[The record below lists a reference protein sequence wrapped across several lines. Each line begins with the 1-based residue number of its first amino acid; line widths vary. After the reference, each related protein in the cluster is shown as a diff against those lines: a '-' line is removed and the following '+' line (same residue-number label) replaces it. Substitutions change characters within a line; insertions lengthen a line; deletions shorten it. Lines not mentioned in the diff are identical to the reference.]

1 MDKSVIF
8 AVAGSGKTS
17 LVIQRLSLDESALI
31 ITYTENNHRHLRNRI
46 IQKFGTIPPN
56 ITLMTYFSFLH
67 GFCYRPLMQLKLGSR
82 GLTFRR
88 APNRPIPLAN
98 IERFR
103 DHSRRLYHNRLAKL
117 LQMKDCV
124 PAIRARIER
133 FYDCVYVDEVQDFA
147 GHDFNLLL
155 DISKAKAGMIFVGDF
170 YQHTFD
176 TSRDGSVNSTL
187 HDNMAK
193 YEKRFRDAGVSVDKI
208 TLNRSWRCPAAIC
221 DFITVKLQIEMWS
234 HAEHT
239 SDIVTVLEQA
249 QANALHADPSVVK
262 LFLQEHGKYGC
273 HSQNWGASKGMDHFH
288 DVCVV
293 LGADAWKRY
302 QNDALHEA
310 KPQTRNKLY
319 VACSRARGNLYFVSE
334 KLLKPFKQSFS

>member
-17 LVIQRLSLDESALI
+17 LIIERLSLDQRVLI
-31 ITYTENNHRHLRNRI
+31 ITYTENNHRNLRNRI
-46 IQKFGTIPPN
+46 IQKFGIIPSN

-67 GFCYRPLMQLKLGSR
+67 GFCYRPLMQLKIGSR

-88 APNRPIPLAN
+88 PPNRQIPLTDIA
-98 IERFR
+98 RFR
-103 DHSRRLYHNRLAKL
+103 DGSRRLYHNRLAKL
-117 LQMKDCV
+117 LQLKGCI
-124 PAIRARIER
+124 PTIKARIER

-187 HDNMAK
+187 HDDMAK
-193 YEKRFRDAGVSVDKI
+193 YEKRFRDVGVAVDKA
-208 TLNRSWRCPAAIC
+208 TLGRSWRCAMSIC
-221 DFITVKLQIEMWS
+221 EFISAKLQIAMDS
-234 HAEHT
+234 HVGRASE
-239 SDIVTVLEQA
+239 IVTVLEQA
-249 QANALHADPSVVK
+249 HANALHADPSVVK
-262 LFLQEHGKYGC
+262 LFLQEHSKYGC
-273 HSQNWGASKGMDHFH
+273 YSQNWGASKGMDDYQ

-293 LGADAWKRY
+293 LGTEAWKRY
-302 QNDALHEA
+302 QTGTLHEA

-319 VACSRARGNLYFVSE
+319 VACSRARGDLFFVSD
-334 KLLKPFKQSFS
+334 KMFKQFKQSH

>member
-17 LVIQRLSLDESALI
+17 LVIERLSLDQRALI

-46 IQKFGTIPPN
+46 IQKFGIIPSN

-67 GFCYRPLMQLKLGSR
+67 GFCYRPLMQLEIGSR

-88 APNRPIPLAN
+88 PPNRQIPLTDIA
-98 IERFR
+98 RFR
-103 DHSRRLYHNRLAKL
+103 DGSRRLYHNRLAKF
-117 LQMKDCV
+117 LQLKGCI
-124 PAIRARIER
+124 PAIQARIER

-155 DISKAKAGMIFVGDF
+155 DISKAKAKMTFVGDF

-187 HDNMAK
+187 HDDMAK
-193 YEKRFRDAGVSVDKI
+193 YEKRFRDAGVAVDKA
-208 TLNRSWRCPAAIC
+208 TLGRSWRCATSVC
-221 DFITVKLQIEMWS
+221 NFISAKLQIAMGS
-234 HAEHT
+234 HVERASE
-239 SDIVTVLEQA
+239 IVTVLEQA

-273 HSQNWGASKGMDHFH
+273 YSQNWGASKGMDDFQ

-293 LGADAWKRY
+293 LGLEAWKRY
-302 QNDALHEA
+302 QGGKLHEA

-319 VACSRARGNLYFVSE
+319 VACSRARGNLFFVSD
-334 KLLKPFKQSFS
+334 KLFKPFKQSR

>member
-17 LVIQRLSLDESALI
+17 LVIERLSLDQRALI
-31 ITYTENNHRHLRNRI
+31 ITYTENNHRHLRNKI
-46 IQKFGTIPPN
+46 IQKFGTIPSN

-67 GFCYRPLMQLKLGSR
+67 GFCYRPLMQLKIGSR

-88 APNRPIPLAN
+88 PPDRQIPLTDIA
-98 IERFR
+98 RFR
-103 DHSRRLYHNRLAKL
+103 DGSRRLYHNRLAKF
-117 LQMKDCV
+117 LQLRGCV
-124 PAIRARIER
+124 PSIKARIER

-155 DISKAKAGMIFVGDF
+155 DISKAKAGMTFVGDF

-176 TSRDGSVNSTL
+176 TSRDGTVNGTL
-187 HDNMAK
+187 HDDMAK
-193 YEKRFRDAGVSVDKI
+193 YEKRFRDAGIAVDKT
-208 TLNRSWRCPAAIC
+208 TLGRSWRCATSTC
-221 DFITVKLQIEMWS
+221 DFISTKLQIAMGS
-234 HAEHT
+234 HVERAGE
-239 SDIVTVLEQA
+239 IVTVLEQA

-273 HSQNWGASKGMDHFH
+273 YSQNWGASKGMDHFE

-293 LGADAWKRY
+293 LGLEAWKRY
-302 QNDALHEA
+302 QTGNLHEA

-319 VACSRARGNLYFVSE
+319 VACSRARGKLFFVQD
-334 KLLKPFKQSFS
+334 KLFKPFKQSH

>member
-17 LVIQRLSLDESALI
+17 LVIERLSLDLRALI

-46 IQKFGTIPPN
+46 IQKFGTIPSN

-67 GFCYRPLMQLKLGSR
+67 GFCYRPLMQLKIGSR

-88 APNRPIPLAN
+88 PPNRQIPLTDIA
-98 IERFR
+98 RFR
-103 DHSRRLYHNRLAKL
+103 DSSRRLYHNRLAKL
-117 LQMKDCV
+117 LHLKGCI
-124 PAIRARIER
+124 PAIKARIER

-176 TSRDGSVNSTL
+176 TSRDGSVNGTL
-187 HDNMAK
+187 HDDMAK
-193 YEKRFRDAGVSVDKI
+193 YEKRFRDAGIAVDKT
-208 TLNRSWRCPAAIC
+208 TLGRSWRCATSTC
-221 DFITVKLQIEMWS
+221 DFISTKLRIAMGS
-234 HAEHT
+234 HMERAGE
-239 SDIVTVLEQA
+239 IVTVLEQA
-249 QANALHADPSVVK
+249 QANALHAAPSVVK

-273 HSQNWGASKGMDHFH
+273 NSQNWGASKGMDHFE

-293 LGADAWKRY
+293 LGAEAWKRY
-302 QNDALHEA
+302 QDGTLHEA

-319 VACSRARGNLYFVSE
+319 VACSRARGNLFFVSD
-334 KLLKPFKQSFS
+334 KLFKPFKRIH